1 MKGVDMRFF
10 SVVLLHMLVQVGVMY
25 GVATNKSSFHIH
37 TNDINKTYLLLGEI
51 GILSLMVLL
60 GLYPLK
66 NGYMNISV
74 KAALFTIFSVVIGLI
89 LNGLKGI
96 DKAMVE
102 VGKTFFLLLLFGILS
117 IFMGINVGG
126 TEDKIY
132 DWYYLSLFGLIAS
145 IAMSMY
151 LSKKDMTTFIGGL
164 ISIFIVLRTNS
175 ILRREYGDFV
185 DASLAYFMDV
195 TDLMRLQL
203 NDNYINRFTW

>member
-1 MKGVDMRFF
+1 MKGIDMRFF
-10 SVVLLHMLVQVGVMY
+10 SVVLVHMLVQVLVMY
-25 GVATNKSSFHIH
+25 GVAKNESSFR
-37 TNDINKTYLLLGEI
+37 NDMNKTYLVLGEI
-51 GILSLMVLL
+51 GILGLMVLI

-89 LNGLKGI
+89 LNGQGI
-96 DKAMVE
+96 DKAIVE
-102 VGKTFFLLLLFGILS
+102 VGKTFFLLLMFGILS

-126 TEDKIY
+126 TEDKLY
-132 DWYYLSLFGLIAS
+132 DWYYLSLFGIIAS

-185 DASLAYFMDV
+185 DASLAYFIDV

-203 NDNYINRFTW
+203 NNNYINRFTW

>member
-10 SVVLLHMLVQVGVMY
+10 SVVLVHMLVQVGVMY
-25 GVATNKSSFHIH
+25 GVAKNESSFH
-37 TNDINKTYLLLGEI
+37 NDINRTYLVLGEI
-51 GILSLMVLL
+51 GILGLMVLF

-66 NGYMNISV
+66 NGYVNISV

-96 DKAMVE
+96 DKAIVE

-126 TEDKIY
+126 TEDKLY
-132 DWYYLSLFGLIAS
+132 DWYYLSLFGIIAS

-185 DASLAYFMDV
+185 DASLAYFIDV

>member
-10 SVVLLHMLVQVGVMY
+10 SVVLVHMLLQVGVMY
-25 GVATNKSSFHIH
+25 GVAKNESPFH
-37 TNDINKTYLLLGEI
+37 NVINRTYLVLGEI
-51 GILSLMVLL
+51 GILGLMVLL

-66 NGYMNISV
+66 NGYVNISV
-74 KAALFTIFSVVIGLI
+74 KAVLFTIFSVVIGLI

-96 DKAMVE
+96 DKAIIE

-126 TEDKIY
+126 TEDKLY
-132 DWYYLSLFGLIAS
+132 DWYYLSLFGIIAS

-185 DASLAYFMDV
+185 DASLAYFIDV

-203 NDNYINRFTW
+203 NENYINRFTW